1 MSKVVM
7 ISRYLL
13 GFILVVFGLNG
24 FFNFIPMPPPTGA
37 SGDFMMALL
46 NTGYIFPIVKGVEVL
61 VGIAFLTNRIPALA
75 TVIFMPISVNIFLF
89 HAVLDPA
96 TGMAAYLV
104 FLLSIILLIG
114 YKDNYLQ
121 MLKS

>member
-13 GFILVVFGLNG
+13 GIILVVFGLNG
-24 FFNFIPMPPPTGA
+24 FLNFIPMPPPTGA
-37 SGDFMMALL
+37 SGDFMMALF

-61 VGIAFLTNRIPALA
+61 AGIAFLTNRLPALA
-75 TVIFMPISVNIFLF
+75 AVVFMPISVNIFLF

-104 FLLSIILLIG
+104 FVLSIILLIG
-114 YKDNYLQ
+114 YKDKYLP